1 MAKGKMITE
10 ADLLFDQDP
19 RIEQQGIA
27 GFDIEE
33 KIGTLPLKSIV
44 AEFEASIIHRALDK
58 FKGNV
63 STAADQLKLG
73 KTALY
78 DKMKQHNISAKHIK
92 QVKKNR

>member
-1 MAKGKMITE
+1 
-10 ADLLFDQDP
+10 
-19 RIEQQGIA
+19 
-27 GFDIEE
+27 
-33 KIGTLPLKSIV
+33 V

-63 STAADQLKLG
+63 STAAEQLKLG